1 MEEEEEGL
9 PKIHI
14 QKVGESSFAQKAVC
28 FTALLSLAS
37 SERGDF
43 SSIVESDARN
53 DNEEIFT
60 WRSILSTGVEIGIPG
75 DRPHSAKVGSII
87 RLSTAADYSSS
98 SSASHPPLSPFFNL
112 RLFCHDLGLHTFFF
126 FSYFFFFLTS
136 RSTTERDENF
146 FSTLRLTFHVRRG
159 ELSPSSSSLLP
170 HYF

>member
-1 MEEEEEGL
+1 VVVVAVVVVVGGGGVVEQLYKIHTMEEEEEGL

-60 WRSILSTGVEIGIPG
+60 
-75 DRPHSAKVGSII
+75 
-87 RLSTAADYSSS
+87 
-98 SSASHPPLSPFFNL
+98 
-112 RLFCHDLGLHTFFF
+112 
-126 FSYFFFFLTS
+126 
-136 RSTTERDENF
+136 
-146 FSTLRLTFHVRRG
+146 
-159 ELSPSSSSLLP
+159 
-170 HYF
+170 